1 MQDVVVEGLAEKREN
16 EMDQVTVLEIGDKL
30 RIIKEN

>member
-1 MQDVVVEGLAEKREN
+1 MQDVVTRGLAEKQEN
-16 EMDQVTVLEIGDKL
+16 EMDQVTVLGIGDKL

>member
-1 MQDVVVEGLAEKREN
+1 MQDVVVEGLAEKQEN
-16 EMDQVTVLEIGDKL
+16 EMDQVTVLGIGDKL